1 MFGYNIGTVVKN
13 NVPNKYFVESDS
25 TPVYGHVT
33 GFSRVEYDND
43 KFQTVLL
50 VRWDT
55 GEEGP
60 IHPGNVLTKEDR

>member
-1 MFGYNIGTVVKN
+1 MFKYKIGTVVMYNTPGLVLIK
-13 NVPNKYFVESDS
+13 S
-25 TPVYGHVT
+25 TLKPVYGHVT

-43 KFQTVLL
+43 RFETVLL

-60 IHPGNVLTKEDR
+60 IHPLNVITEEEV